1 MVSVAGERL
10 EGGRPAERLHHAGA
24 HRPGR
29 DKVRPTPVQGF
40 AHDQLKEVVKSS
52 VVDRTQKGKSP
63 FPSFDEAMQLVDRG
77 RRGVERA
84 WVRTRNVDQ
93 YTMISRAA

>member
-1 MVSVAGERL
+1 M
-10 EGGRPAERLHHAGA
+10 
-24 HRPGR
+24 
-29 DKVRPTPVQGF
+29 QGF
-40 AHDQLKEVVKSS
+40 AYDQLKEVVKSS

-77 RRGVERA
+77 GRGVEWA

-93 YTMISRAA
+93 YVSS